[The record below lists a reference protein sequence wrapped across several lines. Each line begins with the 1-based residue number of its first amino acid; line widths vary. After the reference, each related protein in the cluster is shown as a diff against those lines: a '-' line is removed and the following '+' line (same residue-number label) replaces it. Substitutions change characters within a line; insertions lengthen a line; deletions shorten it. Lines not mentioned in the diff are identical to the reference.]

1 VWTGTHDRIQAD
13 LVECDTWQFQA
24 ALDRAAD
31 ADDPAAQVAALEE
44 AVACHRGTLW
54 KAKTRCGSS
63 RHAGTCA
70 AASSTRSYTCPSEPD

>member
-44 AVACHRGTLW
+44 AVACHRG
-54 KAKTRCGSS
+54 S
-63 RHAGTCA
+63 
-70 AASSTRSYTCPSEPD
+70 P